1 MSQERDGRDLWEI
14 NDPLEELR
22 EEAAF
27 TAELIESRR
36 RRNRRVVVL
45 IVLCVA
51 LAVGLVGYAW
61 YEGNTI
67 PRPAPTRPASPEP
80 IEMALFA
87 PTDPFPES
95 GSEQE
100 PVFGKSLAKDCRF

>member
-80 IEMALFA
+80 IEMALF
-87 PTDPFPES
+87 PPIRS
-95 GSEQE
+95 IYGIR
-100 PVFGKSLAKDCRF
+100 L